1 MGGTR
6 SHVHN
11 RLVVNTHHGAACAA
25 QDTHI
30 QGTDIC
36 VMSANLGIV
45 NARTA
50 ILDDADVGGGPAHLK
65 VDGIGST
72 QVHKGTHDGSSRA

>member
-6 SHVHN
+6 SYVHN
-11 RLVVNTHHGAACAA
+11 RLVVDTHHGSACAA

-30 QGTDIC
+30 QGTDIG
-36 VMSANLGIV
+36 VMSADLGIV

-50 ILDDADVGGGPAHLK
+50 ILDNADVGGGTAHLK
-65 VDGIGST
+65 IDGVGST
-72 QVHKGTHDGSSRA
+72 QVHKGTHDRSSRS